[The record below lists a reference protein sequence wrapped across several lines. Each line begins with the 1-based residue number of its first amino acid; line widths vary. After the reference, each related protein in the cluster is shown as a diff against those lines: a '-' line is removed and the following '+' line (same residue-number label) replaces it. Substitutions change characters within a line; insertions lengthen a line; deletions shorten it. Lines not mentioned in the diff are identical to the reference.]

1 MNFELDTYL
10 DALQAFPDYA
20 DNLQTAMGTAFLIK
34 KDIFKNLMWYTLPN
48 NTKHFPLTIERVKEI
63 KKLNQQGIAV
73 EELEA
78 VEITSKNKEVEPEFV
93 ELVGQISLRSLEKND
108 RRRRDQ
114 ERNYRAPQGPNQNG
128 PRSQGQNPNG
138 PRPQGNRPQGPNQ
151 NGPRSQGPNQ
161 NGPRSQG
168 NRPQGPNQNGP
179 RPQGS
184 NQNGPQQNNDARP
197 QGPKPEDGNN
207 A

>member
-1 MNFELDTYL
+1 LNFELDTYL

-20 DNLQTAMGTAFLIK
+20 DNLQTQMGTAFLIK

-114 ERNYRAPQGPNQNG
+114 ERNYRTPQGQNQNGPRPQGPNQNG
-128 PRSQGQNPNG
+128 PNG

-151 NGPRSQGPNQ
+151 NGPR
-161 NGPRSQG
+161 
-168 NRPQGPNQNGP
+168 PQGPNQNGP
-179 RPQGS
+179 
-184 NQNGPQQNNDARP
+184 NGPRP
-197 QGPKPEDGNN
+197 QGPNPNNGPRPEGPSPENGNN